1 MIVGRASEGSLE
13 PIAAGLVMTVLAI
26 DPGTLRM
33 GYGVV
38 REGVSI
44 EAVDYGVVSLP
55 SSMSI
60 ESRLFQMHSHIL
72 NMIAIFQPEAVAI
85 EDPFVGRG
93 ERSFPGS
100 SLAIGQA
107 QAAVLI
113 GAAAQGIEIYKY
125 APAQVK
131 RAVADYGA
139 ATKEQVRGI
148 VTATLGLPAVPESD
162 AADALAVGLCHLA
175 QRQAIGVMLNE
186 IPQGRER

>member
-1 MIVGRASEGSLE
+1 
-13 PIAAGLVMTVLAI
+13 MTVLSI

-38 REGVSI
+38 REGPAI

-55 SSMSI
+55 SSMRI
-60 ESRLFQMHSHIL
+60 ESRLYQMHSHIL
-72 NMIAIFQPEAVAI
+72 NMIAIFHPDALAV

-107 QAAVLI
+107 QAAVFI
-113 GAAAQGIEIYKY
+113 GAASQGIEIFQY
-125 APAQVK
+125 APAQIK

-139 ATKEQVRGI
+139 ASKEQIRSI
-148 VTATLGLPAVPESD
+148 VSATLGLPATLEID

-175 QRQAIGVMLNE
+175 QNHASGVMLNE
-186 IPQGRER
+186 IPPGQER